1 MGSTAETVTD
11 LQRFFGHDQAL
22 LGMVAGDPLRK
33 GEREHSGRIWD
44 KKMRMRSFTYFILAI
59 IGTFV
64 IASRPGAETAESLVP
79 SAKLTLVQA
88 IVCEQVENL
97 GPKNPAVVFPLEL
110 GEVTCFTAF
119 DPVPEETV
127 IYHQWFFRDQP
138 SARVRLRVK
147 PPRWSSFSRIQLRP
161 GDAGPWRVEITDA
174 DGKIMAL
181 QRFSV
186 VE

>member
-1 MGSTAETVTD
+1 M
-11 LQRFFGHDQAL
+11 
-22 LGMVAGDPLRK
+22 
-33 GEREHSGRIWD
+33 RI
-44 KKMRMRSFTYFILAI
+44 RIFTYFFLVLVGAVGLAGAS
-59 IGTFV
+59 GTEP
-64 IASRPGAETAESLVP
+64 SETTSA

-97 GPKNPAVVFPLEL
+97 APQNPAVVFPLDL
-110 GEVTCFTAF
+110 GEVACFTAF

-161 GDAGPWRVEITDA
+161 GDTGPWRVDITDA
-174 DGKIMAL
+174 DENIL
-181 QRFSV
+181 DQQRFSV

>member
-1 MGSTAETVTD
+1 MPIRILACFILVA
-11 LQRFFGHDQAL
+11 AL
-22 LGMVAGDPLRK
+22 LAGV
-33 GEREHSGRIWD
+33 S
-44 KKMRMRSFTYFILAI
+44 
-59 IGTFV
+59 
-64 IASRPGAETAESLVP
+64 GAEPVETPAAP
-79 SAKLTLVQA
+79 ARLTLVQA

-97 GPKNPAVVFPLEL
+97 APKNPAVVFPLEL
-110 GEVTCFTAF
+110 GEVACFTAF

-138 SARVRLRVK
+138 SARVRLRLK

-161 GDAGPWRVEITDA
+161 GDAGPWRVEVTDA
-174 DGKIMAL
+174 DGKLLAR

>member
-1 MGSTAETVTD
+1 MRKPIFSCFICILIAGLALTA
-11 LQRFFGHDQAL
+11 A
-22 LGMVAGDPLRK
+22 A
-33 GEREHSGRIWD
+33 
-44 KKMRMRSFTYFILAI
+44 
-59 IGTFV
+59 
-64 IASRPGAETAESLVP
+64 GAEPTETAAAP
-79 SAKLTLVQA
+79 AKLTLVQA

-97 GPKNPAVVFPLEL
+97 APKNPAVVFALNL

-138 SARVRLRVK
+138 SAQVRLRLR

-161 GDAGPWRVEITDA
+161 GDAGPWRVEVTDV
-174 DGKIMAL
+174 DGKILAQ

>member
-1 MGSTAETVTD
+1 M
-11 LQRFFGHDQAL
+11 
-22 LGMVAGDPLRK
+22 RK
-33 GEREHSGRIWD
+33 PIFSCV
-44 KKMRMRSFTYFILAI
+44 
-59 IGTFV
+59 IGTLIAAVAFV
-64 IASRPGAETAESLVP
+64 GAAGAEP
-79 SAKLTLVQA
+79 SETPAAPAKLTLVQA

-97 GPKNPAVVFPLEL
+97 APKNPAVVFALDL
-110 GEVTCFTAF
+110 GEVACFTAF

-138 SARVRLRVK
+138 SARVRLRLK

-174 DGKIMAL
+174 DGKILAQ

>member
-1 MGSTAETVTD
+1 MRKPIFSCFICTLIVAVT
-11 LQRFFGHDQAL
+11 L
-22 LGMVAGDPLRK
+22 AG
-33 GEREHSGRIWD
+33 
-44 KKMRMRSFTYFILAI
+44 A
-59 IGTFV
+59 
-64 IASRPGAETAESLVP
+64 AGAEP
-79 SAKLTLVQA
+79 SETPAAPAKLTLVQA

-97 GPKNPAVVFPLEL
+97 TPRNPAVVFALEL
-110 GEVTCFTAF
+110 GEVACFTAF

-127 IYHQWFFRDQP
+127 IYHQWFFRDRP
-138 SARVRLRVK
+138 SARVRLRLK

-174 DGKIMAL
+174 EGKILAQ

>member
-1 MGSTAETVTD
+1 MRKPIFSFFICTLIVAVT
-11 LQRFFGHDQAL
+11 L
-22 LGMVAGDPLRK
+22 AG
-33 GEREHSGRIWD
+33 
-44 KKMRMRSFTYFILAI
+44 A
-59 IGTFV
+59 
-64 IASRPGAETAESLVP
+64 AGAEP
-79 SAKLTLVQA
+79 SETPAAPAKLTLVQA

-97 GPKNPAVVFPLEL
+97 TPRNPAVVFALEL
-110 GEVTCFTAF
+110 GEVACFTAF

-127 IYHQWFFRDQP
+127 IYHQWFFRDRP
-138 SARVRLRVK
+138 SARVRLRLK

-174 DGKIMAL
+174 DGKILAQ

>member
-1 MGSTAETVTD
+1 M
-11 LQRFFGHDQAL
+11 
-22 LGMVAGDPLRK
+22 
-33 GEREHSGRIWD
+33 RI
-44 KKMRMRSFTYFILAI
+44 RVFTYFFLVLA
-59 IGTFV
+59 GTAV
-64 IASRPGAETAESLVP
+64 LAGTSGAGP
-79 SAKLTLVQA
+79 SEAPAPPAKRTLVEA

-97 GPKNPAVVFPLEL
+97 APKNPAVVFPLEL
-110 GEVTCFTAF
+110 GEVACFTAF
-119 DPVPEETV
+119 DPVPQETV

-138 SARVRLRVK
+138 SARVRLRVR

-174 DGKIMAL
+174 DGKILAQ